1 MKPKNTNQSS
11 PAYQTKVIYKI
22 LLISLIVI
30 SSAMISG
37 IIYLQSLQP
46 SYSGRLTLSGLRE
59 EIERFQTGTLVLIP
73 E

>member
-11 PAYQTKVIYKI
+11 SAYQTKVIYKI

-30 SSAMISG
+30 SSVMISG

-46 SYSGRLTLSGLRE
+46 TYSGRLALSGLGE
-59 EIERFQTGTLVLIP
+59 EIERFQTGTLILLP